1 MQNMANLWTPT
12 YHFTG
17 YDFLRAVL
25 SALSTSSVHNDCQ
38 KNNLLAKISICPALT
53 YIKYPHLTLR
63 ILFSFCSVY
72 DFLGNK
78 WKDSCETS
86 DVF

>member
-1 MQNMANLWTPT
+1 MANLWTPT

-38 KNNLLAKISICPALT
+38 KNNFRLPCFNIHKISP
-53 YIKYPHLTLR
+53 LTLR